1 MFVSIALEK
10 SPVRSMINLLL
21 AIVEISLSKN
31 QKVAYYRLQQPTR
44 LGARRMT
51 KTDISIHFG
60 DEFANEH
67 F

>member
-1 MFVSIALEK
+1 
-10 SPVRSMINLLL
+10 MINLLL